1 MSSMYF
7 TISGLFCIV
16 LLIILFFSKS
26 RIGSKETKLYGFMLI
41 SSFFDIIL
49 VLAELT
55 ITYYFL
61 DDANMYLVKGLNRID
76 FIHYIM
82 WPTLLSLY
90 TIYVTYLDEEKYNK
104 AKKIFLTIDII
115 AILIE
120 FMLPINIIS
129 NKEAMGV
136 TGIGPAFVFL
146 ISSFYVIVNIIIL
159 IKNYKKIK
167 NKKNLPFLF
176 FLIFI
181 IIAMLLR
188 VYNPTLIVIPAIIV
202 YINMIMY
209 FTIENPDVKLIEEI
223 NIAKES
229 AIKASNAKTEFLSN
243 MSHEIRT
250 PLNAIVGFSEALQSD
265 ERIPVEA
272 KEDIKDIVMASDSL
286 LEIVNGILDISKI
299 EADKL
304 EIVNTTY
311 SPKKVFD
318 ELVVLTRGRLGFE
331 KQIEFK
337 TSFSSDIPTTLYGDY
352 ARVKQI
358 VLNLLTNAVKYTNEG
373 YISFTV
379 ECVNINKD
387 LCRLIIS
394 VEDSGIGIKKDKI
407 DKLFTKFE
415 RLDEEKNITIEGTGL
430 GLAITK
436 KLVEL
441 MHGKMVVQSIYG
453 KGSKFT
459 VSLDQKIVATKEK
472 EKIKEKTVVKGN
484 YKGKRVL
491 VVDDNKLNLKVAERL
506 LREYNLFV
514 DEVASGFD
522 AIDRINMGV
531 PYNLILMD
539 DMMPKMSGC
548 ETLKELKKNK
558 DFHTKTVA
566 LTANAISGMRE
577 KYLSVGFD
585 DYLAKPIKKEELE
598 VILDK
603 YLREDKK

>member
-1 MSSMYF
+1 MYF

-16 LLIILFFSKS
+16 LLMILFFSKS
-26 RIGSKETKLYGFMLI
+26 RIDSKETKLYGFMLI

-49 VLAELT
+49 VLAELI

-61 DDANMYLVKGLNRID
+61 DDINMYLVKGLNKID

-104 AKKIFLTIDII
+104 VKKIFLTLDII

-129 NKEAMGV
+129 TKEVMGV

-304 EIVNTTY
+304 EIINTTY

-337 TSFSSDIPTTLYGDY
+337 TSFSSDIPATLYGDY

-415 RLDEEKNITIEGTGL
+415 RLDEERNITIEGTGL

-472 EKIKEKTVVKGN
+472 EEIKEKTVVKGN

>member
-1 MSSMYF
+1 MYF

-16 LLIILFFSKS
+16 LLMILFFSKS
-26 RIGSKETKLYGFMLI
+26 RIDSKETKLYGFMLI
-41 SSFFDIIL
+41 SSFFDIVL
-49 VLAELT
+49 VLAELI

-61 DDANMYLVKGLNRID
+61 DDVNMYLVKGLNKID

-104 AKKIFLTIDII
+104 AKKIFLTLDII

-129 NKEAMGV
+129 TKEVMGV
-136 TGIGPAFVFL
+136 TGIGPTFVFL

-223 NIAKES
+223 KIAKES

-337 TSFSSDIPTTLYGDY
+337 TSFSSDIPATLYGDY

-373 YISFTV
+373 YINFTV

-394 VEDSGIGIKKDKI
+394 VEDSGIGIRKDKI

-415 RLDEEKNITIEGTGL
+415 RLDEERNITIEGTGL

-472 EKIKEKTVVKGN
+472 EEIKEKTVVKGN

>member
-1 MSSMYF
+1 MYF

-16 LLIILFFSKS
+16 LLMILFFSKS
-26 RIGSKETKLYGFMLI
+26 RIDSKETKLYGFMLI
-41 SSFFDIIL
+41 SSFFDIVL
-49 VLAELT
+49 VLAELI

-61 DDANMYLVKGLNRID
+61 DDVNMYLVKGLNKID

-104 AKKIFLTIDII
+104 AKKIFLTLDII

-129 NKEAMGV
+129 TKEAMGV

-304 EIVNTTY
+304 EIINTTY

-318 ELVVLTRGRLGFE
+318 ELVVLTRGRLEFE

-337 TSFSSDIPTTLYGDY
+337 TSFSSDIPATLYGDY
-352 ARVKQI
+352 SRVKQI

-373 YISFTV
+373 YINFTV

-415 RLDEEKNITIEGTGL
+415 RLDEERNITIEGTGL

-472 EKIKEKTVVKGN
+472 EEIKEKTVVKGN

>member
-1 MSSMYF
+1 MYF

-16 LLIILFFSKS
+16 LLMILFFSKS
-26 RIGSKETKLYGFMLI
+26 RIDSKETKLYGFMLI
-41 SSFFDIIL
+41 SSFFDIVL
-49 VLAELT
+49 VLAELI

-61 DDANMYLVKGLNRID
+61 DDVNMYLVKGLNKID

-104 AKKIFLTIDII
+104 AKKIFLTLDII

-129 NKEAMGV
+129 TKEAMGV

-265 ERIPVEA
+265 ERIPVKA
-272 KEDIKDIVMASDSL
+272 REDIKDIVMASDSL

-331 KQIEFK
+331 KKIEFK
-337 TSFSSDIPTTLYGDY
+337 TSFSSDIPATLYGDY

-373 YISFTV
+373 YINFTV

-394 VEDSGIGIKKDKI
+394 VEDSGIGIRKDKI

-415 RLDEEKNITIEGTGL
+415 RLDEERNITIEGTGL

-472 EKIKEKTVVKGN
+472 EEIKEKTVVKGN

>member
-1 MSSMYF
+1 MYF

-16 LLIILFFSKS
+16 LLMILFFSKS
-26 RIGSKETKLYGFMLI
+26 RIDSKETKLYGFMLI
-41 SSFFDIIL
+41 SSFFDVIL
-49 VLAELT
+49 VLAELI

-61 DDANMYLVKGLNRID
+61 DDVNVYLVKGLNRID

-82 WPTLLSLY
+82 WPTLLTLY
-90 TIYVTYLDEEKYNK
+90 TIYVTYLNEEKYNR
-104 AKKIFLTIDII
+104 AKKIFMIIDVI

-129 NKEAMGV
+129 TKEAMGV

-304 EIVNTTY
+304 EIINTTY

-337 TSFSSDIPTTLYGDY
+337 TSFSSDIPATLYGDY

-415 RLDEEKNITIEGTGL
+415 RLDEERNITIEGTGL

-472 EKIKEKTVVKGN
+472 EEIKEKTVVKGN

>member
-1 MSSMYF
+1 MYF

-16 LLIILFFSKS
+16 LLMILFFSKS
-26 RIGSKETKLYGFMLI
+26 RIDSKETKLYGFMLI
-41 SSFFDIIL
+41 SSFFDVVL
-49 VLAELT
+49 VLAELI

-61 DDANMYLVKGLNRID
+61 DDVNMYLVKGLNKID

-90 TIYVTYLDEEKYNK
+90 TIYVTYLDEEKYNR
-104 AKKIFLTIDII
+104 AKKIFMIIDII

-129 NKEAMGV
+129 TKEVMGV

-265 ERIPVEA
+265 ERIPAEA

-304 EIVNTTY
+304 EIINTTY

-337 TSFSSDIPTTLYGDY
+337 TSFSSDIPATLYGDY

-415 RLDEEKNITIEGTGL
+415 RLDEERNITIEGTGL

-472 EKIKEKTVVKGN
+472 EEIKEKTVVKGN

-585 DYLAKPIKKEELE
+585 DYLAKPKKKEELE

-603 YLREDKK
+603 FLREDKK

>member
-1 MSSMYF
+1 MYF

-16 LLIILFFSKS
+16 LLMILFFSKS
-26 RIGSKETKLYGFMLI
+26 RIDSKETKLYGFMLI
-41 SSFFDIIL
+41 SSFFDVIL
-49 VLAELT
+49 VLVELT

-104 AKKIFLTIDII
+104 AKKIFLTLDII

-223 NIAKES
+223 NIAKEA

-265 ERIPVEA
+265 ERIPAEA

-472 EKIKEKTVVKGN
+472 EEIKEKTVVKGN

>member
-1 MSSMYF
+1 MYF

-229 AIKASNAKTEFLSN
+229 AIKASNAKT
-243 MSHEIRT
+243 
-250 PLNAIVGFSEALQSD
+250 
-265 ERIPVEA
+265 
-272 KEDIKDIVMASDSL
+272 
-286 LEIVNGILDISKI
+286 
-299 EADKL
+299 
-304 EIVNTTY
+304 
-311 SPKKVFD
+311 
-318 ELVVLTRGRLGFE
+318 
-331 KQIEFK
+331 
-337 TSFSSDIPTTLYGDY
+337 
-352 ARVKQI
+352 
-358 VLNLLTNAVKYTNEG
+358 
-373 YISFTV
+373 
-379 ECVNINKD
+379 
-387 LCRLIIS
+387 
-394 VEDSGIGIKKDKI
+394 
-407 DKLFTKFE
+407 
-415 RLDEEKNITIEGTGL
+415 
-430 GLAITK
+430 
-436 KLVEL
+436 
-441 MHGKMVVQSIYG
+441 
-453 KGSKFT
+453 
-459 VSLDQKIVATKEK
+459 
-472 EKIKEKTVVKGN
+472 
-484 YKGKRVL
+484 
-491 VVDDNKLNLKVAERL
+491 
-506 LREYNLFV
+506 
-514 DEVASGFD
+514 
-522 AIDRINMGV
+522 
-531 PYNLILMD
+531 
-539 DMMPKMSGC
+539 
-548 ETLKELKKNK
+548 
-558 DFHTKTVA
+558 
-566 LTANAISGMRE
+566 
-577 KYLSVGFD
+577 
-585 DYLAKPIKKEELE
+585 
-598 VILDK
+598 
-603 YLREDKK
+603 

>member
-1 MSSMYF
+1 MYF

-16 LLIILFFSKS
+16 LLMILFFSKS
-26 RIGSKETKLYGFMLI
+26 RIDSKETKLYGFMLI

-49 VLAELT
+49 VLAELI

-61 DDANMYLVKGLNRID
+61 DDVNMYLVKGLNKID

-104 AKKIFLTIDII
+104 AKKIFLTLDII

-129 NKEAMGV
+129 TKEVMGV
-136 TGIGPAFVFL
+136 TGIGPTFVFL

-304 EIVNTTY
+304 EIINTTY

-337 TSFSSDIPTTLYGDY
+337 TSFSSDIPATLYGDY

-373 YISFTV
+373 YINFTV

-472 EKIKEKTVVKGN
+472 EEIKEKTVVKGN

>member
-1 MSSMYF
+1 MYF

-16 LLIILFFSKS
+16 LLMILFFSKS
-26 RIGSKETKLYGFMLI
+26 RIDSKETKLYGFMLI

-49 VLAELT
+49 VLAELI

-61 DDANMYLVKGLNRID
+61 DDVNMYLVKGLNKID

-104 AKKIFLTIDII
+104 AKKIFLTLDII

-129 NKEAMGV
+129 TKEVMGV
-136 TGIGPAFVFL
+136 TGIGPTFVFL

-223 NIAKES
+223 KIAKES

-304 EIVNTTY
+304 EIINTTY

-337 TSFSSDIPTTLYGDY
+337 TSFSSDIPATLYGDY

-373 YISFTV
+373 YINFTV

-415 RLDEEKNITIEGTGL
+415 RLDEERNITIEGTGL

-472 EKIKEKTVVKGN
+472 EEIKEKTVVKGN

-548 ETLKELKKNK
+548 ETLKKLKKNK

>member
-1 MSSMYF
+1 MYF

-16 LLIILFFSKS
+16 LLMILFFSKS
-26 RIGSKETKLYGFMLI
+26 RIDSKETKLYGFMLI

-49 VLAELT
+49 VLAELI

-61 DDANMYLVKGLNRID
+61 DDVNMYLVKGLNKID

-82 WPTLLSLY
+82 WPALLSLY

-104 AKKIFLTIDII
+104 AKKIFLTLDII

-129 NKEAMGV
+129 TKEVMGV

-265 ERIPVEA
+265 ERIPAEA

-304 EIVNTTY
+304 EIINTTY

-331 KQIEFK
+331 KKIEFK
-337 TSFSSDIPTTLYGDY
+337 TSFSSDIPATLYGDY

-472 EKIKEKTVVKGN
+472 EEIKEKTVVKGN

-603 YLREDKK
+603 YLKEDKK

>member
-1 MSSMYF
+1 MYF

-16 LLIILFFSKS
+16 LLMILFFSKS
-26 RIGSKETKLYGFMLI
+26 RIDSKETKLYGFMLI
-41 SSFFDIIL
+41 SSFFDVIL
-49 VLAELT
+49 VLAELI
-55 ITYYFL
+55 ITYHFL
-61 DDANMYLVKGLNRID
+61 DDVNVYLVKGLNRID

-82 WPTLLSLY
+82 WPTLLTLY
-90 TIYVTYLDEEKYNK
+90 TIYVTYLNEEKYNR
-104 AKKIFLTIDII
+104 AKKIFMIIDVI

-129 NKEAMGV
+129 TKEAMGV
-136 TGIGPAFVFL
+136 TGIGPTFVFL

-188 VYNPTLIVIPAIIV
+188 AYNPTLIVIPAIIV

-272 KEDIKDIVMASDSL
+272 REDIKDIVMASDSL

-331 KQIEFK
+331 KKIEFK
-337 TSFSSDIPTTLYGDY
+337 TSFSSDIPATLYGDY

-415 RLDEEKNITIEGTGL
+415 RLDEERNITIEGTGL

-472 EKIKEKTVVKGN
+472 EEIKEKTVVKGN

>member
-1 MSSMYF
+1 MYF

-16 LLIILFFSKS
+16 LLMILFFSKS
-26 RIGSKETKLYGFMLI
+26 RIDSKETKLYGFMLI
-41 SSFFDIIL
+41 SSFFDIVL
-49 VLAELT
+49 VLAELI

-61 DDANMYLVKGLNRID
+61 DDVNMYLVKGLNKID

-104 AKKIFLTIDII
+104 AKKIFLTLDII

-129 NKEAMGV
+129 TKEVMGV

-286 LEIVNGILDISKI
+286 LEIVNGVLDISKI

-304 EIVNTTY
+304 EIINTTY

-337 TSFSSDIPTTLYGDY
+337 TSFSSDIPATLYGDY

-373 YISFTV
+373 YINFTV

-394 VEDSGIGIKKDKI
+394 VEDSGIGIRKDKI

-415 RLDEEKNITIEGTGL
+415 RLDEERNITIEGTGL

-472 EKIKEKTVVKGN
+472 EEIKEKTVVKGN

-548 ETLKELKKNK
+548 ETLKKLKKNK

>member
-1 MSSMYF
+1 MYF

-16 LLIILFFSKS
+16 LLMILFFSKS
-26 RIGSKETKLYGFMLI
+26 RIDSKETKLYGFMLI
-41 SSFFDIIL
+41 SSFFDVIL
-49 VLAELT
+49 VLVELT

-61 DDANMYLVKGLNRID
+61 DDVNMYLVKGLNRID

-223 NIAKES
+223 NIAKEA

-337 TSFSSDIPTTLYGDY
+337 TSFSSDIPATLYGDY

-415 RLDEEKNITIEGTGL
+415 RLDEERNITIEGTGL

-472 EKIKEKTVVKGN
+472 EEIKEKTVVKGN

>member
-1 MSSMYF
+1 MYF

-16 LLIILFFSKS
+16 LLMILFFSKS
-26 RIGSKETKLYGFMLI
+26 RIDSKETKLYGFMLI
-41 SSFFDIIL
+41 SSFFDVIL
-49 VLAELT
+49 VLAELI

-61 DDANMYLVKGLNRID
+61 DDVNVYLVKGLNRID

-82 WPTLLSLY
+82 WPTLLTLY
-90 TIYVTYLDEEKYNK
+90 TIYVTYLNEEKYNK
-104 AKKIFLTIDII
+104 AKKIFLTLDII

-129 NKEAMGV
+129 TKEVMGV

-272 KEDIKDIVMASDSL
+272 REDIKDIVMASDSL

-337 TSFSSDIPTTLYGDY
+337 TSFSSDIPATLYGDY

-373 YISFTV
+373 YINFTV

-394 VEDSGIGIKKDKI
+394 VEDSGIGIRKDKI

>member
-1 MSSMYF
+1 MYF

-16 LLIILFFSKS
+16 LLMILFFSKS
-26 RIGSKETKLYGFMLI
+26 RIDSKETKLYGFMLI
-41 SSFFDIIL
+41 SSFFDVIL
-49 VLAELT
+49 VLAELI

-61 DDANMYLVKGLNRID
+61 DDVNVYLVKGLNRID

-82 WPTLLSLY
+82 WPTLLTLY
-90 TIYVTYLDEEKYNK
+90 TIYVTYLNEEKYNR
-104 AKKIFLTIDII
+104 AKKIFMIIDVI

-129 NKEAMGV
+129 TKEAMGV
-136 TGIGPAFVFL
+136 TGIGPTFVFL

-188 VYNPTLIVIPAIIV
+188 TYNPTLIVIPAIIV

-304 EIVNTTY
+304 EIINTTY

-337 TSFSSDIPTTLYGDY
+337 TSFSSDIPATLYGDY

-472 EKIKEKTVVKGN
+472 EEIKEKTVVKGN

-548 ETLKELKKNK
+548 EALKELKKNK

>member
-1 MSSMYF
+1 MYF

-16 LLIILFFSKS
+16 LLMILFFSKS
-26 RIGSKETKLYGFMLI
+26 RIDSKETKLYGFMLI
-41 SSFFDIIL
+41 SSFFDVIL

-61 DDANMYLVKGLNRID
+61 DDVNMYLVKGLNRID

-104 AKKIFLTIDII
+104 AKKIFLTLDII

-129 NKEAMGV
+129 TKEVMGV

-167 NKKNLPFLF
+167 NKKNLPFLL

-304 EIVNTTY
+304 EIINTTY

-337 TSFSSDIPTTLYGDY
+337 TSFSSDIPATLYGDY

-441 MHGKMVVQSIYG
+441 MHGKMVVQSVYG

-472 EKIKEKTVVKGN
+472 EEIKEKTVVKGN

-514 DEVASGFD
+514 DEVASGLD

-603 YLREDKK
+603 YLKEDKK

>member
-1 MSSMYF
+1 MYF

-16 LLIILFFSKS
+16 LLMILFFSKS
-26 RIGSKETKLYGFMLI
+26 RIDSKETKLYGFMLI
-41 SSFFDIIL
+41 SSFFDVIL
-49 VLAELT
+49 VLAELI

-61 DDANMYLVKGLNRID
+61 DDVNVYLVKGLNRID

-82 WPTLLSLY
+82 WPTLLTLY
-90 TIYVTYLDEEKYNK
+90 TIYVTYLNEEKYNR
-104 AKKIFLTIDII
+104 AKKIFMIIDII

-129 NKEAMGV
+129 TKEAMGV

-146 ISSFYVIVNIIIL
+146 ISSFYVIVNILIL

-265 ERIPVEA
+265 ERIPAEA

-304 EIVNTTY
+304 EIINTTY

-337 TSFSSDIPTTLYGDY
+337 TSFSSDIPATLYGDY

-472 EKIKEKTVVKGN
+472 EEIKEKTVVKGN

-514 DEVASGFD
+514 DEVASGLD

-603 YLREDKK
+603 YLKEDKK

>member
-1 MSSMYF
+1 MYF

-16 LLIILFFSKS
+16 LLMILFFSKS
-26 RIGSKETKLYGFMLI
+26 RIDSKETKLYGFMLI
-41 SSFFDIIL
+41 SSFFDIVL
-49 VLAELT
+49 VLAELI

-61 DDANMYLVKGLNRID
+61 DDVNMYLVKGLNKID

-104 AKKIFLTIDII
+104 AKKIFLTLDII

-129 NKEAMGV
+129 TKEVMGV

-250 PLNAIVGFSEALQSD
+250 PLNAIVGFSEALQRD

-286 LEIVNGILDISKI
+286 LEIVNGVLDISKI

-304 EIVNTTY
+304 EIINTTY

-337 TSFSSDIPTTLYGDY
+337 TSFSSDIPATLYGDY

-373 YISFTV
+373 YINFTV

-394 VEDSGIGIKKDKI
+394 VEDSGIGIRKDKI

-415 RLDEEKNITIEGTGL
+415 RLDEERNITIEGTGL

-472 EKIKEKTVVKGN
+472 EEIKEKTVVKGN

-603 YLREDKK
+603 YLKEDKK

>member
-1 MSSMYF
+1 MYF

-16 LLIILFFSKS
+16 LLMILFFSKS
-26 RIGSKETKLYGFMLI
+26 RIDSKETKLYGFMLI
-41 SSFFDIIL
+41 SSFFDIVL
-49 VLAELT
+49 VLAELI

-61 DDANMYLVKGLNRID
+61 DDVNMYLVKGLNKID

-104 AKKIFLTIDII
+104 AKKIFLTLDII

-129 NKEAMGV
+129 TKEVMGV

-223 NIAKES
+223 KIAKES

-265 ERIPVEA
+265 ERIPAEA

-331 KQIEFK
+331 KKIEFK
-337 TSFSSDIPTTLYGDY
+337 TSFSSDIPATLYGDY

-373 YISFTV
+373 YINFTV

-415 RLDEEKNITIEGTGL
+415 RLDEERNITIEGTGL

-472 EKIKEKTVVKGN
+472 EEIKEKTVVKGN

>member
-1 MSSMYF
+1 MYF

-16 LLIILFFSKS
+16 LLMILFFSKS
-26 RIGSKETKLYGFMLI
+26 RIDSKETKLYGFMLI
-41 SSFFDIIL
+41 SSFFDVIL
-49 VLAELT
+49 VLAELI

-61 DDANMYLVKGLNRID
+61 DDVNVYLVKGLNRID

-82 WPTLLSLY
+82 WPTLLTLY
-90 TIYVTYLDEEKYNK
+90 TIYVTYLNEEKYNR
-104 AKKIFLTIDII
+104 AKKIFMIIDVI

-129 NKEAMGV
+129 TKEAMGV
-136 TGIGPAFVFL
+136 TGIGPTFVFL

-188 VYNPTLIVIPAIIV
+188 AYNPTLIVIPAIIV

-272 KEDIKDIVMASDSL
+272 REDIKDIVMASDSL

-304 EIVNTTY
+304 EIINTTY

-331 KQIEFK
+331 KKIEFK
-337 TSFSSDIPTTLYGDY
+337 TSFSSDIPATLYGDY

-373 YISFTV
+373 YINFTV

-415 RLDEEKNITIEGTGL
+415 RLDEERNITIEGTGL

-558 DFHTKTVA
+558 DFHTKIVA

>member
-1 MSSMYF
+1 M
-7 TISGLFCIV
+7 
-16 LLIILFFSKS
+16 ILFFSKS
-26 RIGSKETKLYGFMLI
+26 RIDSKETKLYGFMLI

-49 VLAELT
+49 VLAELI

-61 DDANMYLVKGLNRID
+61 DDVNMYLVKGLNKID

-90 TIYVTYLDEEKYNK
+90 TIYVTYLDEKKYNK
-104 AKKIFLTIDII
+104 VKKIFLTLDII

-120 FMLPINIIS
+120 FMLPIDIIS
-129 NKEAMGV
+129 TKESMGV

-167 NKKNLPFLF
+167 NRKNLPFLF

-223 NIAKES
+223 NIAKEE

-265 ERIPVEA
+265 ERIPAEA

-304 EIVNTTY
+304 EIINTTY

-337 TSFSSDIPTTLYGDY
+337 TSFSSDIPATLYGDY

-373 YISFTV
+373 YINFTV

-415 RLDEEKNITIEGTGL
+415 RLDEERNITIEGTGL

-472 EKIKEKTVVKGN
+472 EEIKEKAVVKCN

>member
-1 MSSMYF
+1 MYF

-16 LLIILFFSKS
+16 LLMILFFSKS
-26 RIGSKETKLYGFMLI
+26 RIDSKETKLYGFMLI

-49 VLAELT
+49 VLAELI

-61 DDANMYLVKGLNRID
+61 DDVNMYLVKGLNKID

-104 AKKIFLTIDII
+104 AKKIFLTLDII

-120 FMLPINIIS
+120 FMLPINILS
-129 NKEAMGV
+129 TKEVMGV
-136 TGIGPAFVFL
+136 TGIGPTFVFL

-223 NIAKES
+223 KIAKES

-304 EIVNTTY
+304 EIINTTY

-318 ELVVLTRGRLGFE
+318 ELVVLTKGRLGFE
-331 KQIEFK
+331 KQIEFR

-373 YISFTV
+373 YINFTV

-394 VEDSGIGIKKDKI
+394 VEDSGIGIRKDKI

-415 RLDEEKNITIEGTGL
+415 RLDEERNITIEGTGL

-472 EKIKEKTVVKGN
+472 EEIKEKTVVKGN

-603 YLREDKK
+603 YLKEDKK

>member
-1 MSSMYF
+1 MYF

-16 LLIILFFSKS
+16 LLMILFFSKS
-26 RIGSKETKLYGFMLI
+26 RIDSKETKLYGFMLI

-49 VLAELT
+49 VLAELI

-61 DDANMYLVKGLNRID
+61 DDVNMYLVKGLNKID

-104 AKKIFLTIDII
+104 AKKIFLTLDII

-129 NKEAMGV
+129 TKEVMGV

-286 LEIVNGILDISKI
+286 LEIVNGILYISKI

-304 EIVNTTY
+304 EIINTTY

-337 TSFSSDIPTTLYGDY
+337 TSFSSDIPATLYGDY

-373 YISFTV
+373 YINFTV

-415 RLDEEKNITIEGTGL
+415 RLDEERNITIEGTGL

-472 EKIKEKTVVKGN
+472 EEIKEKTVVKGN

-598 VILDK
+598 VILNK

>member
-1 MSSMYF
+1 MYF

-16 LLIILFFSKS
+16 LLMILFFSKS
-26 RIGSKETKLYGFMLI
+26 RIDSKETKLYGFMLI
-41 SSFFDIIL
+41 SSFFDVIL
-49 VLAELT
+49 VLAELI

-61 DDANMYLVKGLNRID
+61 DDVNVYLVKGLNRID

-82 WPTLLSLY
+82 WPTLLTLY
-90 TIYVTYLDEEKYNK
+90 TIYVTYLNEEKYNR
-104 AKKIFLTIDII
+104 AKKIFMIIDVI

-129 NKEAMGV
+129 TKEVMGV

-304 EIVNTTY
+304 EIINTTY

-337 TSFSSDIPTTLYGDY
+337 TSFSSDIPATLYGDY

-472 EKIKEKTVVKGN
+472 EEIKEKTVVKGN

>member
-1 MSSMYF
+1 MYF

-16 LLIILFFSKS
+16 LLMILFFSKS
-26 RIGSKETKLYGFMLI
+26 RIDSKETKLYGFMLI

-49 VLAELT
+49 VLAELI

-61 DDANMYLVKGLNRID
+61 DDVNMYLVKGLNKID

-104 AKKIFLTIDII
+104 VKKIFLTLDII

-129 NKEAMGV
+129 TKEVMGV
-136 TGIGPAFVFL
+136 TGIGPTFVFL

-223 NIAKES
+223 KIAKES

-304 EIVNTTY
+304 EIINTTY

-337 TSFSSDIPTTLYGDY
+337 TSFSSDIPATLYGDY

-373 YISFTV
+373 YINFTV

>member
-1 MSSMYF
+1 MYF

-16 LLIILFFSKS
+16 LLMILFFSKS
-26 RIGSKETKLYGFMLI
+26 RIDSKETKLYGFMLI

-49 VLAELT
+49 VLAELI

-61 DDANMYLVKGLNRID
+61 DDVNMYLVKGLNKID

-104 AKKIFLTIDII
+104 AKKIFLTLDII

-129 NKEAMGV
+129 TKEVMGV

-304 EIVNTTY
+304 EIINTTY

-337 TSFSSDIPTTLYGDY
+337 TSFSSDIPATLYGDY

-373 YISFTV
+373 YINFTV

-394 VEDSGIGIKKDKI
+394 VEDSGIGIRKDKI

-415 RLDEEKNITIEGTGL
+415 RLDEERNITIEGTGL

-472 EKIKEKTVVKGN
+472 EEIKEKTVVKGN

>member
-1 MSSMYF
+1 MYF

-16 LLIILFFSKS
+16 LLMILFFSKS
-26 RIGSKETKLYGFMLI
+26 RIDSKETKLYGFMLI

-49 VLAELT
+49 VLAELI

-61 DDANMYLVKGLNRID
+61 DDVNMYLVKGLNKID

-104 AKKIFLTIDII
+104 AKKIFLTLDII

-129 NKEAMGV
+129 TKEAMGV

-304 EIVNTTY
+304 EIINTTY

-331 KQIEFK
+331 KKIEFK
-337 TSFSSDIPTTLYGDY
+337 TSFSSDIPATLYGDY

-472 EKIKEKTVVKGN
+472 EEIKEKTVVKGN

-598 VILDK
+598 VILDNI
-603 YLREDKK
+603 

>member
-1 MSSMYF
+1 MYF

-16 LLIILFFSKS
+16 LLMILFFSKS
-26 RIGSKETKLYGFMLI
+26 RRDSKETKLYGFMLI
-41 SSFFDIIL
+41 SSFFDIVL
-49 VLAELT
+49 VLAELI

-61 DDANMYLVKGLNRID
+61 DDVNMYLVKGLNKID

-82 WPTLLSLY
+82 WPTLLTLY

-104 AKKIFLTIDII
+104 AKKIFLTLDII

-188 VYNPTLIVIPAIIV
+188 AYNPTLIVIPAIIV

-223 NIAKES
+223 KIAKES

-265 ERIPVEA
+265 ERIPVET

-337 TSFSSDIPTTLYGDY
+337 TSFSSDIPATLCGDY

-415 RLDEEKNITIEGTGL
+415 RLDEERNITIEGTGL

-472 EKIKEKTVVKGN
+472 EEIKEKTVVKGN

>member
-1 MSSMYF
+1 MYF

-16 LLIILFFSKS
+16 LLMILFFSKS
-26 RIGSKETKLYGFMLI
+26 RIDSKETKLYGFMLI
-41 SSFFDIIL
+41 SSFFDVIL

-61 DDANMYLVKGLNRID
+61 DDVNMYLVKGLNRID

-136 TGIGPAFVFL
+136 TGVGPAFVFL

-188 VYNPTLIVIPAIIV
+188 IYNPTLIVIPAIIV

-304 EIVNTTY
+304 EIINTTY

-318 ELVVLTRGRLGFE
+318 ELVVLTKGRLGFE
-331 KQIEFK
+331 KQIEFR

-373 YISFTV
+373 YINFTV

-472 EKIKEKTVVKGN
+472 EEIKEKTVVKGN

-514 DEVASGFD
+514 DEVASGLD

-603 YLREDKK
+603 YLKEDKK

>member
-1 MSSMYF
+1 MYF

-16 LLIILFFSKS
+16 LLMILFFSKS
-26 RIGSKETKLYGFMLI
+26 RIDSKETKLYGFMLI
-41 SSFFDIIL
+41 SSFFDIVL
-49 VLAELT
+49 VLAELI

-61 DDANMYLVKGLNRID
+61 DDVNMYLVKGLNKID

-104 AKKIFLTIDII
+104 VKKIFLTLDII

-129 NKEAMGV
+129 TKEVMGV

-223 NIAKES
+223 KIAKES

-304 EIVNTTY
+304 EIINTTY

-337 TSFSSDIPTTLYGDY
+337 TSFSSDIPATLYGDY

-373 YISFTV
+373 YINFTV

-415 RLDEEKNITIEGTGL
+415 RLDEERNITIEGTGL

-472 EKIKEKTVVKGN
+472 EEIKEKTVVKGN

>member
-1 MSSMYF
+1 MYF

-16 LLIILFFSKS
+16 LLMILFFSKS
-26 RIGSKETKLYGFMLI
+26 RIDSKETKLYGLMLI
-41 SSFFDIIL
+41 SSFFDVIL

-61 DDANMYLVKGLNRID
+61 DDVNIYLVKGLNRID

-104 AKKIFLTIDII
+104 AKKIFLTLDII

-120 FMLPINIIS
+120 FILPINIIS
-129 NKEAMGV
+129 TKEVMGV
-136 TGIGPAFVFL
+136 TGVGPAFVFL

-176 FLIFI
+176 FLIFT

-304 EIVNTTY
+304 EIINTTY

-331 KQIEFK
+331 KKIEFK
-337 TSFSSDIPTTLYGDY
+337 TSFSSDIPATLYGDY

-472 EKIKEKTVVKGN
+472 EEIKEKTVVKGN

-558 DFHTKTVA
+558 DFHTKIVA

-603 YLREDKK
+603 YLKEDKK

>member
-1 MSSMYF
+1 MYF

-16 LLIILFFSKS
+16 LLMILFFSKS
-26 RIGSKETKLYGFMLI
+26 RIDSKETKLYGFMLI

-49 VLAELT
+49 VLAELI

-61 DDANMYLVKGLNRID
+61 DDVNMYLVKGLNKID

-104 AKKIFLTIDII
+104 VKKIFLTLDII

-129 NKEAMGV
+129 TKEVMGV
-136 TGIGPAFVFL
+136 TGIGPTFVFL

-223 NIAKES
+223 KIAKES

-304 EIVNTTY
+304 EIINTTY

-337 TSFSSDIPTTLYGDY
+337 TSFSSDIPATLYGDY

-373 YISFTV
+373 YINFTV

-394 VEDSGIGIKKDKI
+394 VEDSGIGIRKDKI

-415 RLDEEKNITIEGTGL
+415 RLDEERNITIEGTGL

-472 EKIKEKTVVKGN
+472 EEIKEKAVVKCN

>member
-1 MSSMYF
+1 MYF

-16 LLIILFFSKS
+16 LLMILFFSKS
-26 RIGSKETKLYGFMLI
+26 RIDSKETKLYGFMLI

-49 VLAELT
+49 VLAELI

-61 DDANMYLVKGLNRID
+61 DDVNMYLVKGLNKID

-104 AKKIFLTIDII
+104 AKKIFLTLDII

-129 NKEAMGV
+129 TKEVMGV

-304 EIVNTTY
+304 EIINTTY

-337 TSFSSDIPTTLYGDY
+337 TSFSSDIPATLYGDY

-415 RLDEEKNITIEGTGL
+415 RLDEERNITIEGTGL

-472 EKIKEKTVVKGN
+472 EEIKEKTVVKGN

>member
-1 MSSMYF
+1 MYF

-16 LLIILFFSKS
+16 LLMILFFSKS
-26 RIGSKETKLYGFMLI
+26 RIDSKETKLYGFMLI
-41 SSFFDIIL
+41 SSFFDIVL
-49 VLAELT
+49 VLAELI

-61 DDANMYLVKGLNRID
+61 DDVNMYLVKGLNKID

-104 AKKIFLTIDII
+104 AKKIFLTLDII

-129 NKEAMGV
+129 TKEVMGV

-146 ISSFYVIVNIIIL
+146 VSSFYVIVNIIIL

-286 LEIVNGILDISKI
+286 LEIVNGVLDISKI

-304 EIVNTTY
+304 EIINTTY

-337 TSFSSDIPTTLYGDY
+337 TSFSSDIPATLYGDY

-373 YISFTV
+373 YINFTV

-394 VEDSGIGIKKDKI
+394 VEDSGIGIRKDKI

-415 RLDEEKNITIEGTGL
+415 RLDEERNITIEGTGL

-472 EKIKEKTVVKGN
+472 EEIKEKTVVKGN

-548 ETLKELKKNK
+548 ETLKKLKKNK

>member
-1 MSSMYF
+1 MYF

-16 LLIILFFSKS
+16 LLMILFFSKS
-26 RIGSKETKLYGFMLI
+26 RIDSKETKLYGFMLI

-49 VLAELT
+49 VLAELI

-61 DDANMYLVKGLNRID
+61 DDVNMYLVKGLNKID

-104 AKKIFLTIDII
+104 AKKIFLTLDII

-129 NKEAMGV
+129 TKEVMGV

-223 NIAKES
+223 KIAKES

-265 ERIPVEA
+265 ERIPAEA

-304 EIVNTTY
+304 EIINTTY

-331 KQIEFK
+331 KKIEFK
-337 TSFSSDIPTTLYGDY
+337 TSFSSDIPATLYGDY

-373 YISFTV
+373 YINFTV

-394 VEDSGIGIKKDKI
+394 VEDSGIGIRKDKI

-472 EKIKEKTVVKGN
+472 EEIKEKTVVKGN

>member
-1 MSSMYF
+1 MYF

-16 LLIILFFSKS
+16 LLMILFFSKS
-26 RIGSKETKLYGFMLI
+26 RIDSKETKLYGFMLI
-41 SSFFDIIL
+41 SSFFDVIL

-61 DDANMYLVKGLNRID
+61 DDVNMYLVKGLNKID

-104 AKKIFLTIDII
+104 AKKIFLTLDII

-129 NKEAMGV
+129 TKEVMGV
-136 TGIGPAFVFL
+136 TGIGPTFVFL

-188 VYNPTLIVIPAIIV
+188 IYNPTLIVIPAIIV

-304 EIVNTTY
+304 EIINTTY
-311 SPKKVFD
+311 SPRKIFD

-337 TSFSSDIPTTLYGDY
+337 TSFSSDIPATLYGDY

-472 EKIKEKTVVKGN
+472 EEIKEKTVVKGN

-603 YLREDKK
+603 YLKEDKK